1 MFSLWLQDLH
11 IKAKKL
17 KYKIKLETTQ
27 MSIHRMVT
35 KLWYILLKKCYVAG
49 QIIDEYSNRED
60 VLLHTLKKLQG
71 MQM

>member
-1 MFSLWLQDLH
+1 MH

-35 KLWYILLKKCYVAG
+35 KLWYILLKEYYVAG
-49 QIIDEYSNRED
+49 KIIDEYSNRED
-60 VLLHTLKKLQG
+60 VLLHTLKNCKVCKCNK
-71 MQM
+71 